1 MYLLDT
7 DILIW
12 MIRGK
17 KKYLSWFYKL
27 KGKITI
33 SISTLTIAEIY
44 KNIYPTELIR
54 TEQLIDD
61 CDILDVTSSI
71 AKQGGLYYQMYI
83 KKLRNLHIIDCII
96 AATAREHELTLLT
109 LNTRHFPMSDIRLIE
124 PKLF

>member
-7 DILIW
+7 DIFIW
-12 MIRGK
+12 IIRGE
-17 KKYLSWFYKL
+17 KKYVSWFYKL
-27 KGKITI
+27 KGKITV

-44 KNIYPTELIR
+44 KNIYPAELIR

-83 KKLRNLHIIDCII
+83 KKFKNLHIIDCII

-109 LNTRHFPMSDIRLIE
+109 LNTRHFPMSDIRVIE
-124 PKLF
+124 PNP